1 MVGKRVVRF
10 EEKAVGKAK
19 RKAVTARKPE
29 QLLVD
34 LATPNLEAAV
44 KGLSEKELEALIDFG
59 TVADEER
66 NALDGQVKLI
76 KAALLVRAKK
86 AKWKTRAGAVGVA
99 KVSPRTSTS
108 ILPRKMVAL
117 LSKLKKQK
125 LFDTVFNVKVGEA
138 KKYLGEDVLEPIAQ
152 IQTKE
157 FGSISLKRLE
167 KSRS

>member
-10 EEKAVGKAK
+10 EEKASVKAK
-19 RKAVTARKPE
+19 RKDVRARKPE

-34 LATPNLEAAV
+34 LATSDLEAAV
-44 KGLSEKELEALIDFG
+44 RGLSEKEIEVLIDFG

-66 NALDGQVKLI
+66 KALDGQVKLV
-76 KAALLVRAKK
+76 KAALLVSAEKT
-86 AKWKTRAGAVGVA
+86 KWKTRSGAVGVA
-99 KVSPRTSTS
+99 KVSPRMSTS

-125 LFDTVFNVKVGEA
+125 LFDTLFNVKVGEA

-157 FGSISLKRLE
+157 FGSISLKKL
-167 KSRS
+167 KKPRS